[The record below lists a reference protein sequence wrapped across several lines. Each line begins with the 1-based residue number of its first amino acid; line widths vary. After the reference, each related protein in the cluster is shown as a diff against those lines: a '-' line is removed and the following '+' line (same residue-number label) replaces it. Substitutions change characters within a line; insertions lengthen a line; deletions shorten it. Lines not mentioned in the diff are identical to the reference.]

1 MAVPV
6 FFVLG
11 NFLGIQGV
19 WISFGIAPLIMSGIF
34 VLYFLIRYGK
44 KKFPL
49 LSDENAPNSY
59 TFDFYLTENNI
70 MNLRNQM
77 EALLK
82 EKHIDLDIIY
92 RIMLLIE
99 EMSLLIFQDDGVLFD
114 ITETDNPISSM

>member
-1 MAVPV
+1 
-6 FFVLG
+6 
-11 NFLGIQGV
+11 
-19 WISFGIAPLIMSGIF
+19 
-34 VLYFLIRYGK
+34 
-44 KKFPL
+44 
-49 LSDENAPNSY
+49 
-59 TFDFYLTENNI
+59 

-114 ITETDNPISSM
+114 ITETDNPISSMRSYVVSNIMSANYQKAHLTAVSYNLNVFIFPLA